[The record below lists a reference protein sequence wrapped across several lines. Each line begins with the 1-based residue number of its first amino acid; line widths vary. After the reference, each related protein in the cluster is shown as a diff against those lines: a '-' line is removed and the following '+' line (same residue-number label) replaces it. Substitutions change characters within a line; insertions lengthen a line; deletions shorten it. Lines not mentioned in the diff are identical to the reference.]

1 MSTVTPTFGELFFS
15 YCYTCFVS
23 LVVAESLQV
32 FITASAIR
40 FLCSSSQP
48 LHNAGKLR
56 QSVGCK
62 YRADEINKIKKSI
75 LLKAFFFGKKIMKM
89 RLHIMTTCVRMKT
102 YHDELLCFILNIQ
115 VLLVCCQNVQV
126 TLLWGGGLGVFSK
139 VSVKRLLKC

>member
-1 MSTVTPTFGELFFS
+1 
-15 YCYTCFVS
+15 
-23 LVVAESLQV
+23 
-32 FITASAIR
+32 
-40 FLCSSSQP
+40 
-48 LHNAGKLR
+48 
-56 QSVGCK
+56 
-62 YRADEINKIKKSI
+62 
-75 LLKAFFFGKKIMKM
+75 M